1 MFKLKE
7 IKLQVI
13 LFLSLFAVYLSIQ
26 TQDFAFLYT
35 SLTAVAAA
43 LAAELIFSFLLTKRF
58 SLSDSPI
65 ITGLIIGFVISSDER
80 LWVFAAASI
89 FAIGSKFLFRIKNK
103 HIFNPAAFGSFL
115 AIILFAA
122 NTQWKGTYLWIVLL
136 PFGLYFIYKINKLE
150 LLSGY
155 ALVSLILFGIQAV
168 IQKVPL
174 WNIFGYFS
182 YFFIFIML
190 IEPKTTPVKPKG
202 KFLFGLGAGALIFIL
217 TQSGMMF
224 DVELAGLLIMNMAV
238 PLLNKIP

>member
-1 MFKLKE
+1 ML
-7 IKLQVI
+7 
-13 LFLSLFAVYLSIQ
+13 LFAGYLSIQ
-26 TQDFAFLYT
+26 TKDVAFLYA
-35 SLTAVAAA
+35 SLTAVAVA
-43 LAAELIFSFLLTKRF
+43 LAAELIFSFLLTKKF

-80 LWVFAAASI
+80 LWVFALASI
-89 FAIGSKFLFRIKNK
+89 FAIGSKFLLRIKNK

-115 AIILFAA
+115 VIILFSA
-122 NTQWKGTYLWIVLL
+122 NTQWKGTYSWIALL

-155 ALVSLILFGIQAV
+155 ALTSLILFGGQAI

-190 IEPKTTPVKPKG
+190 IEPKTTPIKPKG
-202 KFLFGLGAGALIFIL
+202 KFLFGIGAGALIFVL
-217 TQSGMMF
+217 TQAGMRF